1 MLEVSNWFEDITVIM
16 KILLHYIL
24 WKYLENF
31 KNKTQ
36 TLIPFVDYRIISLK
50 FYLKDLSVFLK

>member
-36 TLIPFVDYRIISLK
+36 TLITFVDYRIISLK
-50 FYLKDLSVFLK
+50 FYLKDLSVF

>member
-16 KILLHYIL
+16 KIFLHYIL

-36 TLIPFVDYRIISLK
+36 TLITFVDYRIISLK
-50 FYLKDLSVFLK
+50 FYLKDLSVF